1 MFIDHIQEYLVVLV
15 AGLIGGTMNAAAG
28 GGSFV
33 TVPAMIAVGIPS
45 VSANM
50 SSTIALFPGA
60 LVSGWAYRHNFPKVP
75 GINIL
80 PLVITMLIGGFFGAL
95 LLIYTPSSAFDKALP
110 WLLLFGAL
118 VFAFGKTIT
127 DKIKGNFV
135 IGMKTLY
142 VLHALLGIYGGYFG
156 GAVGIMTMATW
167 TLLGAVDIRSMNAL
181 KVVLVAAAN
190 STACVLFAF
199 SGLVWWVDTLVM
211 LVGTTAGGI
220 AGAQLALR
228 VNPKHL
234 RTGIVVMNFVITAVF
249 FYKKYMG

>member
-1 MFIDHIQEYLVVLV
+1 MQELLIVLL
-15 AGLIGGTMNAAAG
+15 AGLMGGTMNAAAG

-50 SSTIALFPGA
+50 SSTIALMPGA

-75 GINIL
+75 GISIR
-80 PLVITMLIGGFFGAL
+80 PLVVTMLVGGLFGAL
-95 LLIYTPSSAFDKALP
+95 LLMWTPSSSFDKVLP

-118 VFAFGKTIT
+118 VFAFGKNVT
-127 DKIKGNFV
+127 DLLKGHFT

-167 TLLGAVDIRSMNAL
+167 TLLGTVDIRSMNAL

-199 SGLVWWVDTLVM
+199 SGLVYWTETLVM
-211 LVGTTAGGI
+211 LVGTTIGGMI
-220 AGAQLALR
+220 GAQIGLR
-228 VNPKHL
+228 VNPQRL
-234 RTGIVVMNFVITAVF
+234 RTTIVIMNFVITAVF
-249 FYKKYMG
+249 FYKKYIG